1 MPSASVWIA
10 HSPSPLGR
18 ITLASD
24 GDALTGL
31 WFDGQTYYASTLT
44 GTEQE
49 TDLPV
54 FAQAAEWLDAYFS
67 GRDPGFTPPLHLTGS
82 PFRQAVWELLLTI
95 PYGETTTY
103 GILAKRFAI
112 LTGRPVPAAQAIGG
126 AVAHNPVSLIVP
138 CHRVIGADGCLTG
151 YAGGVYR
158 KEWLLALEQGKH
170 S

>member
-67 GRDPGFTPPLHLTGS
+67 GRDPGFTPPLHLIGS
-82 PFRQAVWELLLTI
+82 PFRQTVWELLLTI

-112 LTGRPVPAAQAIGG
+112 LTGRPAPAAQAIGG
-126 AVAHNPVSLIVP
+126 AVAHNPISLIVP
-138 CHRVIGADGCLTG
+138 CHRVIGADRSLTG

-170 S
+170 T

>member
-112 LTGRPVPAAQAIGG
+112 QTGRPVPAAQAIGG

-138 CHRVIGADGCLTG
+138 CHRVIGVDRSLTG

-158 KEWLLALEQGKH
+158 KEWLLALEQEKH
-170 S
+170 T